1 MGELKS
7 ALAGGKVDA
16 GSAIDSAL
24 GEAKSKL
31 DKLKAGASKSTAAAI
46 DAAVESA
53 SKRAA
58 ELKADLGRAADA
70 LGECGACGTSLASTV
85 PPLEGAESGHA

>member
-31 DKLKAGASKSTAAAI
+31 DKLKADLEAANQARRK
-46 DAAVESA
+46 AVLET
-53 SKRAA
+53 K
-58 ELKADLGRAADA
+58 ELARQLEEGNKVITVLRQKLQKAGVR
-70 LGECGACGTSLASTV
+70 
-85 PPLEGAESGHA
+85 